1 MLYYEKEE
9 LKMRYLQC
17 EKCKALVKEIVPC
30 NCGDCGIRC
39 CGEKMTEVTI
49 SEAPKSTG
57 KILTCASCGAKVD
70 VIVDCTCENCG
81 FKCCGKAME

>member
-1 MLYYEKEE
+1 
-9 LKMRYLQC
+9 
-17 EKCKALVKEIVPC
+17 
-30 NCGDCGIRC
+30 
-39 CGEKMTEVTI
+39 MTEVTI

-57 KILTCASCGAKVD
+57 KILTCASCGAKVE